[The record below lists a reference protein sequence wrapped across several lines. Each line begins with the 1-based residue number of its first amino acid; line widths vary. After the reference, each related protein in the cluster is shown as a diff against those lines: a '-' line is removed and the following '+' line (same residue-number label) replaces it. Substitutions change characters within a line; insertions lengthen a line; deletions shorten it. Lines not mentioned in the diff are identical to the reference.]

1 MWKKWWKPEDSPQ
14 VSCSSASCT
23 GGYLLKRHGF
33 QKFSSKQLHI
43 NNPGIPNSFKFQYR
57 SEHPWTLVFWTTP
70 FRRVQ
75 TFQTTWNYIGSSGH
89 TLFCQR
95 FFSQLLLHQ
104 HVCAIITGGI
114 RPYNKKIWEM
124 FPMVEDMKKLDLKT
138 WSWVWLL
145 LGFTAEIT
153 CKPNKSMTNNWP
165 SGSCATTFSAALKR
179 STAAGHVCRE

>member
-1 MWKKWWKPEDSPQ
+1 MIDVEKWWKPEDSPQ

-33 QKFSSKQLHI
+33 QKSSSKQLHI

-114 RPYNKKIWEM
+114 RPYNKKKWEM
-124 FPMVEDMKKLDLKT
+124 FPMVEDMKKTGPKDLILSLAFAGVHSGNHMQTQQVYDKHLT
-138 WSWVWLL
+138 QRKLR
-145 LGFTAEIT
+145 
-153 CKPNKSMTNNWP
+153 NNFF
-165 SGSCATTFSAALKR
+165 SGS
-179 STAAGHVCRE
+179 

>member
-114 RPYNKKIWEM
+114 RPYNKKNMGDVSDGGRYEKTGPKDLILSLAFAGVHSGNHM
-124 FPMVEDMKKLDLKT
+124 QTQQVYDKQLTQRKLR
-138 WSWVWLL
+138 
-145 LGFTAEIT
+145 
-153 CKPNKSMTNNWP
+153 NNFF
-165 SGSCATTFSAALKR
+165 SGS
-179 STAAGHVCRE
+179 